1 MTMKKMLKFPCI
13 ALAMLLL
20 VSSLLMTGCS
30 ESVEDKES
38 GLTSYEEYE
47 ITSNLTDYIEN
58 NIPSDLTFLLADD
71 WLFAYIT
78 SDDKISVTIETYGTM
93 EYLVPYVAKDVVPVV
108 KEAVEQSGLPLDSLR
123 IQTYINTDAPDSV
136 RQTVTTWK
144 TEDFETG
151 LFVSEN
157 NVRSSVTID
166 ELLEEYADYADIVQS
181 IRNGE

>member
-20 VSSLLMTGCS
+20 ISSLLMTGCS
-30 ESVEDKES
+30 QSGGDAES
-38 GLTSYEEYE
+38 GLNYSEQSEIRTSVME
-47 ITSNLTDYIEN
+47 YIEN
-58 NIPSDLTFLLADD
+58 NIPSDLIFLLSDD
-71 WLFAYIT
+71 WLFVFVT
-78 SDDKISVTIETYGTM
+78 SDEKIDVTIETYSTM
-93 EYLVPYVAKDVVPVV
+93 DYLVPYVAKDVVPVV

-157 NVRSSVTID
+157 NIRSSVTID

>member
-1 MTMKKMLKFPCI
+1 MAMKKMLKFPCV

-20 VSSLLMTGCS
+20 ISSLLMTGCNQS
-30 ESVEDKES
+30 GGDAES
-38 GLTSYEEYE
+38 GLNYSEQSEIRTSVME
-47 ITSNLTDYIEN
+47 YIEN
-58 NIPSDLTFLLADD
+58 NIPSDLIFLLSDD
-71 WLFAYIT
+71 WLFVFVT
-78 SDDKISVTIETYGTM
+78 SDEKIDVTIETYSTM
-93 EYLVPYVAKDVVPVV
+93 DYLVPYVAKDVVPVV

>member
-1 MTMKKMLKFPCI
+1 MKKMLKFPCI

-20 VSSLLMTGCS
+20 ISSLLMTGCS
-30 ESVEDKES
+30 QSGGDAES
-38 GLTSYEEYE
+38 GLNYSEQSEIRTSVME
-47 ITSNLTDYIEN
+47 YIEN
-58 NIPSDLTFLLADD
+58 NIPSDLIFLLSDD
-71 WLFAYIT
+71 WLFVFVT
-78 SDDKISVTIETYGTM
+78 SDEKIDVTIETYSTM
-93 EYLVPYVAKDVVPVV
+93 DYLVPYVAKDVVPVV

-157 NVRSSVTID
+157 NIRSSVTID